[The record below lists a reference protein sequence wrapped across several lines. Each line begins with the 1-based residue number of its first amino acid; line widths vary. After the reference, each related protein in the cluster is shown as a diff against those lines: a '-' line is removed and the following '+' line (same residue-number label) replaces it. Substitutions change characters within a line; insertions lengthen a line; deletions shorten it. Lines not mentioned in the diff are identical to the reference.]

1 MWLRQYRWGDHLN
14 KFSALE
20 LIASPCGEVFL
31 MSRTD
36 SNTSGSGNEPGEENL
51 AQETAAEQHW
61 KICVI
66 IFARMLATIVL
77 VLSFS
82 YSYY

>member
-1 MWLRQYRWGDHLN
+1 
-14 KFSALE
+14 
-20 LIASPCGEVFL
+20 

-36 SNTSGSGNEPGEENL
+36 STTSGSGNEPGEENL
-51 AQETAAEQHW
+51 AQEGTVEQLW
-61 KICVI
+61 KICLI

>member
-1 MWLRQYRWGDHLN
+1 VWRSAYRRGDHLN

-20 LIASPCGEVFL
+20 LIASQCGEVFL

-51 AQETAAEQHW
+51 AQERAAEQLW
-61 KICVI
+61 KICLI
-66 IFARMLATIVL
+66 IFARMLAKIVL